1 MNGLQ
6 KTVLTLKQFGFSFL
20 TAMLISLHRYGFVL
34 DTFFCEEL
42 ESGSSFG
49 RARLGNICIKESPNE
64 DTTFE

>member
-1 MNGLQ
+1 
-6 KTVLTLKQFGFSFL
+6 
-20 TAMLISLHRYGFVL
+20 MLISLHRYGFVL

-64 DTTFE
+64 DTTFEWLQKVDRVENGMKN